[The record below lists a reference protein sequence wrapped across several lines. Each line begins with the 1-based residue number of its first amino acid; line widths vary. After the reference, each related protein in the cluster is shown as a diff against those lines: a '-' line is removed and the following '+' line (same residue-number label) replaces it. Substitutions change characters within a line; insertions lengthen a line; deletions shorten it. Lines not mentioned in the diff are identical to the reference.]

1 MQTIDFWSREG
12 WHTIGQDGGI
22 STLQQQAQLPPQLP
36 HSFIRFG
43 RGRRPESC
51 CDPSIV
57 KEPNIIH
64 IATKKQ
70 FQSRTTIN
78 FSFIKINCYAFVRIF
93 STTVR
98 EKLLKHWN
106 DNVFKSNTHI
116 NVCFPSHLLLVV
128 TKWLLCKLYKSSR
141 HTAHAYLLP

>member
-1 MQTIDFWSREG
+1 MFFNNCIDKNQNKVHFQEG
-12 WHTIGQDGGI
+12 
-22 STLQQQAQLPPQLP
+22 SSEPPPLELFRK
-36 HSFIRFG
+36 FIRFG

-93 STTVR
+93 STTVW
-98 EKLLKHWN
+98 EELLKHWN

-116 NVCFPSHLLLVV
+116 NVCFPSHLLLD
-128 TKWLLCKLYKSSR
+128 CM
-141 HTAHAYLLP
+141 

>member
-1 MQTIDFWSREG
+1 MFFNNCIDKNQNKVHFQEG
-12 WHTIGQDGGI
+12 
-22 STLQQQAQLPPQLP
+22 SSEPPPLELFRK
-36 HSFIRFG
+36 FIRFG

-98 EKLLKHWN
+98 EEL
-106 DNVFKSNTHI
+106 
-116 NVCFPSHLLLVV
+116 
-128 TKWLLCKLYKSSR
+128 
-141 HTAHAYLLP
+141 